1 MMARIL
7 PALGRLKKYCSQFGA
22 RIFGFWRGFGEGAGW
37 KNPVIEPKQSKKQK
51 GPLSQFPSPIGY
63 SISLTA
69 LKRTVSVA
77 TWLGIAAAFT
87 LLSSRAEEVTFADY
101 NDQGFFNN
109 FSGDSGVF
117 ANMDA
122 TLTVSFDNRVFHGTN
137 GASLRLD
144 YSVPTGFCG
153 LWNSALGKMSFPK
166 HVLNFT
172 NFYGALRNSAGNPSR
187 VENVQVTNFTFWAR
201 GNGEGDFAHQV
212 KVEFKSAAGAEL
224 ASQLF
229 SIPNHTNWT
238 RFAFPTDTRSNDW
251 SQVKEIVFVVE
262 NWRNDSRKSHFF
274 IDDLAFNTDEPAVD
288 PSTLSDDAMLDLVS
302 QRAFYYFLTF
312 TDDQGFALDRSTFS
326 DIVSVGTIGFQ
337 LTAYCIGHERG
348 WADKQELENRVLT
361 ILKNLSKLPTGPDT
375 DITKAGYHGFFYH
388 FLAAN
393 AGTRKDPRVE
403 LSLYDTALL
412 MYGVL
417 TCEQYFPANQEI
429 QTLCRQLSER
439 VEWDWFVDHKP
450 GPHQNQYFLAW
461 MPGPTVAGTFFNH
474 VDGQT
479 DEALMVDLLALGSP
493 THRVSFATYLSRN
506 RVFAAYPRQDP
517 DKIMV
522 TWKGSLFNYFFASC
536 WLDFRSRGL
545 DRHPT
550 KPCNLWENDKLA
562 IIANRQFCID
572 HSTNHAGTMTG
583 RYATYGENSWGLT
596 ACDNLVAPA
605 SHYISEYFSFGALP
619 TEENARLGTKA
630 LQVGTVPVYG
640 AASSINFVPGEAIAA
655 LRRDFQIPAL
665 WSPAFGFGDAFSLD
679 PHYIGTVWDANGNPQ
694 VFYADY
700 LNGPWI
706 NHTIM
711 GINVGPMLLAIDN
724 YRSGAVWKLTNKNS
738 QLTAGLN
745 TVFGTEAP
753 APLANKK

>member
-1 MMARIL
+1 MAIFAIL
-7 PALGRLKKYCSQFGA
+7 ASCSA
-22 RIFGFWRGFGEGAGW
+22 
-37 KNPVIEPKQSKKQK
+37 
-51 GPLSQFPSPIGY
+51 
-63 SISLTA
+63 
-69 LKRTVSVA
+69 
-77 TWLGIAAAFT
+77 
-87 LLSSRAEEVTFADY
+87 RAEEVTFADY

-122 TLTVSFDNRVFHGTN
+122 TLTVSFDNRVFHGSN

-153 LWNSALGKMSFPK
+153 LWNSALGKMSYTN
-166 HVLNFT
+166 HTLNFT
-172 NFYGALRNSAGNPSR
+172 NLYGALLNSSRNPSR
-187 VENVQVTNFTFWAR
+187 VENVHVTNFTFWAC
-201 GNGEGDFAHQV
+201 GNGDGDFSHEV
-212 KVEFKSAAGAEL
+212 KVEFKSADGTQL
-224 ASQLF
+224 GSQLF
-229 SIPNHTNWT
+229 SIPNRTNWT
-238 RFAFPTDTRSNDW
+238 RFDFPIDTSSNDW
-251 SQVKEIVFVVE
+251 SRVKEIVFVIE

-274 IDDLAFNTDEPAVD
+274 IDDLAFTTDEPKVD
-288 PSTLSDDAMLDLVS
+288 VSKLNDDQMLDLIS
-302 QRAFYYFLTF
+302 QRDFFYFLNF
-312 TDDQGFALDRSTFS
+312 TDDLGFALDRSTFS
-326 DIVSVGTIGFQ
+326 DIVSTGTIGFQ

-348 WADKQELENRVLT
+348 WADKQELENRIVT
-361 ILKNLSKLPTGPDT
+361 ILRNLNKLPTGPEA
-375 DITKAGYHGFFYH
+375 DISHAGYRGFFYH

-417 TCEQYFPANQEI
+417 TCQEYFPANKEI
-429 QTLCRQLSER
+429 QTLSRQLSER

-450 GPHQNQYFLAW
+450 GPHMNQYFLSW
-461 MPGPTVAGTFFNH
+461 MPGPGKAGTFFNH

-493 THRVSFATYLSRN
+493 THPVSFSTYLSRN
-506 RVFAAYPRQDP
+506 RLFASYPRQDP
-517 DKIMV
+517 QKIMV

-536 WLDFRSRGL
+536 WLDFHKRGRDL
-545 DRHPT
+545 HPT
-550 KPCNLWENDKLA
+550 QPCDLWENDRLA
-562 IIANRQFCID
+562 IMANRQFCID
-572 HSTNHAGTMTG
+572 HSTNRVGTISG
-583 RYATYGENSWGLT
+583 RYATYGENAWGLT

-605 SHYISEYFSFGALP
+605 SHYISEYIAFGALP
-619 TEENARLGTKA
+619 NEENSRTGTKA

-640 AASSINFVPGEAIAA
+640 AASAINFLPTESIAA
-655 LRRDFQIPAL
+655 LRHDFEIPAL
-665 WSPAFGFGDAFSLD
+665 WSPIFGFGDAFSLD

-724 YRSGAVWKLTNKNS
+724 YRSGLIWKLMAKNP
-738 QLTAGLN
+738 QLNAGLN
-745 TVFGTEAP
+745 KVFGNGSP
-753 APLANKK
+753 ASVADKSK

>member
-1 MMARIL
+1 MAQNF
-7 PALGRLKKYCSQFGA
+7 S
-22 RIFGFWRGFGEGAGW
+22 
-37 KNPVIEPKQSKKQK
+37 
-51 GPLSQFPSPIGY
+51 
-63 SISLTA
+63 A
-69 LKRTVSVA
+69 LKRVVSII
-77 TWLGIAAAFT
+77 TWLGMAMAPG
-87 LLSSRAEEVTFADY
+87 LSTSRAADVTFADY

-117 ANMDA
+117 ANKEA

-144 YSVPTGFCG
+144 YSVPSGFCG
-153 LWNSALGKMSFPK
+153 LWNSALGKMSFPG

-172 NFYGALRNSAGNPSR
+172 NLYGALRNSTGNPSR
-187 VENVQVTNFTFWAR
+187 VENVHVTNFTFWAC
-201 GNGEGDFAHQV
+201 GNGDGDFTHQI
-212 KVEFKSAAGAEL
+212 KVEFKSASGAL
-224 ASQLF
+224 LGSQLF
-229 SIPNHTNWT
+229 SLSNQTNWT
-238 RFAFPTDTRSNDW
+238 RFDFPIDIGTNDW
-251 SQVKEIVFVVE
+251 SHVKELVFVME
-262 NWRNDSRKSHFF
+262 DWKNDRRKSHFF
-274 IDDLAFNTDEPAVD
+274 LDDLAFTTDEPTVD
-288 PSTLSDDAMLDLVS
+288 VAQLGDDAMLDLVS
-302 QRAFYYFLTF
+302 QRSFYYFLNF
-312 TDDQGFALDRSTFS
+312 TDDLGFALDRSTFS

-348 WADKQELENRVLT
+348 WADRKELENRVAT
-361 ILKNLSKLPTGPDT
+361 ILQNLSKLPTGPDT
-375 DITKAGYHGFFYH
+375 DISRAGYRGFYYH

-417 TCEQYFPANQEI
+417 TCKEYFPANQQI
-429 QTLCRQLSER
+429 QTLCNQLYDR
-439 VEWDWFVDHKP
+439 VEWDWFVDHSKETNA
-450 GPHQNQYFLAW
+450 NQFFLAW
-461 MPGPTVAGTFFNH
+461 MPGPTVRGTFFNH

-479 DEALMVDLLALGSP
+479 DEALMVDLIALGSH
-493 THRVSFATYLSRN
+493 THPITFATYLSRN
-506 RVFAAYPRQDP
+506 RVFASYPGEDP

-536 WLDFRSRGL
+536 WLDFRTRGA

-562 IIANRQFCID
+562 IIANRRFCMD
-572 HSTNHAGTMTG
+572 HAARQMGGSNGH
-583 RYATYGENSWGLT
+583 YATYGDNAWGLT

-640 AASSINFVPGEAIAA
+640 AASSINFLPNDAIAA
-655 LRRDFQIPAL
+655 LRHDFEIPAL

-679 PHYIGTVWDANGNPQ
+679 PHYIGTVWDAKGNPQ
-694 VFYADY
+694 VFFADY

-711 GINVGPMLLAIDN
+711 GINVGPMLLAIEN
-724 YRSGAVWKLTNKNS
+724 YRSGEIWKLMGKNPHIM
-738 QLTAGLN
+738 AGLDS
-745 TVFGTEAP
+745 VFGTGSP
-753 APLANKK
+753 APLAKKESGIKSPEIGAP

>member
-1 MMARIL
+1 MFSARIL
-7 PALGRLKKYCSQFGA
+7 YIAVW
-22 RIFGFWRGFGEGAGW
+22 I
-37 KNPVIEPKQSKKQK
+37 
-51 GPLSQFPSPIGY
+51 
-63 SISLTA
+63 
-69 LKRTVSVA
+69 
-77 TWLGIAAAFT
+77 GIAAVFMPF
-87 LLSSRAEEVTFADY
+87 SSRAEEVTFADF

-117 ANMDA
+117 ANKDA

-166 HVLNFT
+166 HVLNFA
-172 NFYGALRNSAGNPSR
+172 NFYGALRNSSGNPSR
-187 VENVQVTNFTFWAR
+187 VENVHVTNFTFWAC
-201 GNGEGDFAHQV
+201 GNGEGDFTHQV
-212 KVEFKSAAGAEL
+212 KVEFKSAEGAQL
-224 ASQLF
+224 GSQLF
-229 SIPNHTNWT
+229 SIPNQTNWT
-238 RFAFPTDTRSNDW
+238 RFDFPVNTSSNDW
-251 SQVKEIVFVVE
+251 SHVKEIVFVIE
-262 NWRNDSRKSHFF
+262 DWRNESRKSHFF
-274 IDDLAFNTDEPAVD
+274 IDDLAFNTDEPPIDV
-288 PSTLSDDAMLDLVS
+288 SKLSDDAMLDLVS
-302 QRAFYYFLTF
+302 QRAFYYFLDF

-348 WADKQELENRVLT
+348 WADKKELENRVLT
-361 ILKNLSKLPTGPDT
+361 ILQNLSKLPTGPDT
-375 DITKAGYHGFFYH
+375 DITRAGYRGFFYH

-417 TCEQYFPANQEI
+417 TCEEYFSQNKEI

-439 VEWDWFVDHKP
+439 VEWDWFVDHTP
-450 GPHQNQYFLAW
+450 GPHLNQYFLAW
-461 MPGPTVAGTFFNH
+461 MPGPKVGGTFFNH

-493 THRVSFATYLSRN
+493 THPVTFATYLSRN
-506 RVFAAYPRQDP
+506 RVFASYPRQDP

-536 WLDFRSRGL
+536 WLNFRSRGS
-545 DRHPT
+545 DKHPT
-550 KPCNLWENDKLA
+550 QPCNLWENDRLA
-562 IIANRQFCID
+562 ILANRQFCID
-572 HSTNHAGTMTG
+572 HSTNRTGTMSG
-583 RYATYGENSWGLT
+583 HYATYGENAWGLT

-640 AASSINFVPGEAIAA
+640 AASSINFTPTEAIAA
-655 LRRDFQIPAL
+655 LRHDFKIPAL
-665 WSPAFGFGDAFSLD
+665 WSPAFGFGDAFSTD
-679 PHYIGTVWDANGNPQ
+679 PHYIGRVWDANGNPQ
-694 VFYADY
+694 VFFADY

-724 YRSGAVWKLTNKNS
+724 YRSGAVWKLMNKS
-738 QLTAGLN
+738 PQLTAGLN
-745 TVFGTEAP
+745 SVFGTWSP
-753 APLANKK
+753 ASVAEKTK